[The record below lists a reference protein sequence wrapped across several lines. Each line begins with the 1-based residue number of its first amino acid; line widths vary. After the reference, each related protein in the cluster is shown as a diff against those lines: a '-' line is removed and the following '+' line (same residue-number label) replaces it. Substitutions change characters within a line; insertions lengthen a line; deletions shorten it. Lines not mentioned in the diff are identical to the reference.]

1 MLFLHPGI
9 VAQLFASEIS
19 KFKSSIQH
27 MKTPE
32 IIVGSAV
39 KILLGQHKGKHCKVA
54 GIGAC
59 GHPAHDVL
67 AVIDLGFPHGV
78 DPIFVF
84 RMQCEFLAPPLPPI
98 VCRPDPAPTTERVCR
113 FREGDKV
120 CVCQPALTQ
129 HGETGLVK
137 EVHLDPT
144 AADSVRGGMP
154 LLHARYVVSFTR
166 TAVTPVGC
174 YVNDEYITFWDNELS
189 HA

>member
-1 MLFLHPGI
+1 MFPNYYTQGLR
-9 VAQLFASEIS
+9 A
-19 KFKSSIQH
+19 IQH
-27 MKTPE
+27 MNTPE
-32 IIVGSAV
+32 IIIGSAV

-67 AVIDLGFPHGV
+67 AVIDLGFPHSV

-98 VCRPDPAPTTERVCR
+98 VCRPDPASTTERVCR
-113 FREGDKV
+113 FRGGDKV
-120 CVCQPALTQ
+120 RVCQPALTQ
-129 HGETGLVK
+129 HGRTGFVK

-144 AADSVRGGMP
+144 AADAVRGGMP
-154 LLHARYVVSFTR
+154 LLHARYIIAFDVPGTHGPYGPRQDVV
-166 TAVTPVGC
+166 
-174 YVNDEYITFWDNELS
+174 TFWDNELS

>member
-1 MLFLHPGI
+1 MN
-9 VAQLFASEIS
+9 
-19 KFKSSIQH
+19 
-27 MKTPE
+27 TPE
-32 IIVGSAV
+32 IIIGSAV

-120 CVCQPALTQ
+120 RVCQPALTQ
-129 HGETGLVK
+129 HGRTGFVK

-144 AADSVRGGMP
+144 AADAVRGGMP
-154 LLHARYVVSFTR
+154 LLHARYVVIFTR
-166 TAVTPVGC
+166 IVLTPLECYANAVS
-174 YVNDEYITFWDNELS
+174 DTFWDNELS